1 MEKLNGVQKI
11 VVPVIICLLFALIL
25 AAIFGS
31 NGLLELNLAKK
42 KRDMI
47 IKKNNIIQ
55 SHNLALYSEIERL
68 KHDHDYIEAVARH
81 ELGMI
86 GKDDIIFKIIP

>member
-1 MEKLNGVQKI
+1 M
-11 VVPVIICLLFALIL
+11 PVIICLLLALIL

-31 NGLLELNLAKK
+31 NGFLELNLAKK

-47 IKKNNIIQ
+47 IQKNNIIQ
-55 SHNLALYSEIERL
+55 SHNLALYREIERL
-68 KHDHDYIEAVARH
+68 KHDQDYIEAVARR

-86 GKDDIIFKIIP
+86 GKDDIIVKIKP

>member
-1 MEKLNGVQKI
+1 M
-11 VVPVIICLLFALIL
+11 PVIICFLFVLIM

-31 NGLLELNLAKK
+31 NGLLELNQAQK

-55 SHNLALYSEIERL
+55 SHNLALYREIERL
-68 KHDHDYIEAVARH
+68 KHDQDYIEAVARR

-86 GKDDIIFKIIP
+86 GKDDIILKLKH